1 MALAKM
7 EMEWQRYSAKKQSDG
22 AKWEAVGSMAAAAI
36 GLW

>member
-7 EMEWQRYSAKKQSDG
+7 EMEWQRYSAKKKSDG

-36 GLW
+36 AAW